1 MNDIE
6 ASYASLD
13 YALLGGFFISYS
25 VFALIQ
31 LGFLFNQQYAR
42 FISLI
47 AAQWA
52 TIAAIKSYS
61 FAQLVTDRASALV
74 CNNDASG
81 LVSLASVWIV
91 VSLTMAG
98 FFAVTTLIAKIRSR
112 SRSTRG

>member
-61 FAQLVTDRASALV
+61 FAQLCTDRAVRSCATMMQAAWCLWRQY
-74 CNNDASG
+74 G
-81 LVSLASVWIV
+81 LLC
-91 VSLTMAG
+91 
-98 FFAVTTLIAKIRSR
+98 R
-112 SRSTRG
+112 